1 MKLTLD
7 RDFTRFINDPTF
19 PYKVTVCIG
28 EERVLCSG
36 ALLAQQSCVLEKKF
50 REDDGVLMFEEMVD
64 VENGKG
70 ALHECI
76 RYLHGKDLSFASENI
91 AVVLKFASFYKVTDL
106 FNKGL
111 EWLKVSL
118 NSSKSA
124 KDVVEFLKLSNFLDQ
139 SDSARLKSM
148 ISSFIG
154 LNKQAVGS
162 QIGEFLELGVT
173 GFDMALIMEQNPS
186 CSGSILKKWCS
197 IAIEN
202 QKFILDNHSLLSFKD
217 IFPSAEEFSVFVAS
231 ISGESQSVD
240 TMRALLDI
248 QKLYFTAQGAKDN
261 KSTESISHL
270 KAFSQPGPSEPVRPV
285 SASSQP
291 VREVYRTNFAPAKN
305 RGLRRPVPASSQP
318 VREAFRTNVVPAK
331 NSVLRRPVPAST
343 QPVRE
348 VYRTNVAP
356 RPANNRVLHTNRPVI
371 NRPRWPSG

>member
-36 ALLAQQSCVLEKKF
+36 VLLAQQSCVLEKKF

-64 VENGKG
+64 VEKR

-76 RYLHGKDLSFASENI
+76 RYLHGKDLLFASENI
-91 AVVLKFASFYKVTDL
+91 AVVLKFASLYKVTDL

-154 LNKQAVGS
+154 VNKQAVGS

-217 IFPSAEEFSVFVAS
+217 IFPIADEFSVFVAS

-240 TMRALLDI
+240 TLRALLDI
-248 QKLYFTAQGAKDN
+248 QKLYFTTQGATDN
-261 KSTESISHL
+261 KSAESISQ
-270 KAFSQPGPSEPVRPV
+270 KVFSQPGPSEPVRPV
-285 SASSQP
+285 PASTQP

-356 RPANNRVLHTNRPVI
+356 RPANNRVLHTNRP
-371 NRPRWPSG
+371 RWPSG